1 MVQRRPGR
9 RELASSHHVA
19 RYCRRRD
26 IRNNGALSPAA
37 FELRPGESYLSTNWL
52 EYFHNFDR
60 QSQIAGVRQA
70 LADKGFR
77 IRPSAAF
84 AVLNVGDATDACRAE
99 LNRNIQFT
107 ALGEQH
113 DPSHTG
119 IFGYTMADTDTAAVL
134 AKTVQ
139 EVHPAAT

>member
-26 IRNNGALSPAA
+26 IRNNGALAP
-37 FELRPGESYLSTNWL
+37 
-52 EYFHNFDR
+52 
-60 QSQIAGVRQA
+60 
-70 LADKGFR
+70 
-77 IRPSAAF
+77 F
-84 AVLNVGDATDACRAE
+84 AVLNVGDATDACRAQ

-107 ALGEQH
+107 ALDEPH

-119 IFGYTMADTDTAAVL
+119 IFGYTMDDTDTAAAPSQNGSRSPPGRRL
-134 AKTVQ
+134 ITQ
-139 EVHPAAT
+139 IQYLFPP

>member
-1 MVQRRPGR
+1 MVQSRATGID
-9 RELASSHHVA
+9 LTHSHHVA
-19 RYCRRRD
+19 RYCRRRH
-26 IRNNGALSPAA
+26 
-37 FELRPGESYLSTNWL
+37 LRPDGRPLRDAFLLRTGEEYLSTNWL
-52 EYFHNFDR
+52 EHFHDSDR
-60 QSQIAGVRQA
+60 RSQISGVRQA

-77 IRPSAAF
+77 VSAAGAF

-99 LNRNIQFT
+99 LNRIIQFT
-107 ALGEQH
+107 ALGEPH

-139 EVHPAAT
+139 EVHPAAA